1 VGLGTILRA
10 CRWQI
15 YPATTEILA
24 KEQNMDMPRSLQK
37 FENMDMDPFLLRTA
51 RNPNRTPVLK
61 RVWVPHRTGA
71 VPLKH

>member
-1 VGLGTILRA
+1 
-10 CRWQI
+10 
-15 YPATTEILA
+15 
-24 KEQNMDMPRSLQK
+24 MDMPRSLQK